1 MSQSRGIAA
10 RIREFFSTPLAAA
23 RPRWKAVNLT
33 RQTVLAGNLEMA
45 DTGPTRNKG
54 LLGRTGLAA
63 GEGLWIIPCEAV
75 HTFGMKFA
83 IDLVYLD
90 RKHRVR
96 KVRSD
101 VPARR
106 LSACM
111 TAHSILELPAGT
123 IQQTLTRAGD
133 TLELSPVEALSN
145 SS

>member
-1 MSQSRGIAA
+1 MSQSRGIVA
-10 RIREFFSTPLAAA
+10 RIREFFSTPPPAP

-33 RQTVLAGNLEMA
+33 RQTVLASDLEVA
-45 DTGPTRNKG
+45 DTGSARGKG

-75 HTFGMKFA
+75 HTFGMKFS

-96 KVRSD
+96 KIRSD

-133 TLELSPVEALSN
+133 MVKLSSAEAVNNLS
-145 SS
+145 

>member
-1 MSQSRGIAA
+1 MSQSCGIAV
-10 RIREFFSTPLAAA
+10 RIREFFSAAA
-23 RPRWKAVNLT
+23 APRQRWKAVNLT
-33 RQTVLAGNLEMA
+33 RQTVLASNLEMA

-54 LLGRTGLAA
+54 LLGHTGLAA

-75 HTFGMKFA
+75 HTFGMKFS

-106 LSACM
+106 ISACM

-123 IQQTLTRAGD
+123 IRQTLTCAGD
-133 TLELSPVEALSN
+133 TLELSPAETVSN